1 MLDNKPIRLYTIPNL
16 TSTTEDKPMKAYEVT
31 DTTTIPNGAL
41 FISID
46 KNNQVNA
53 HFGETWTVGN
63 DVYSTSSS
71 SYLGVSLTPVDK
83 TTIIEL
89 PLHLDDITDKAPP
102 LWALYITVSGSGN
115 VTYWEYEPSKQSN
128 GDDYDSYFYD
138 CHVLNESAGKTKLP
152 YFYQTCYRLADL
164 I

>member
-1 MLDNKPIRLYTIPNL
+1 
-16 TSTTEDKPMKAYEVT
+16 MKAYEVT

-53 HFGETWTVGN
+53 HFDVVWTIGD
-63 DVYSTSSS
+63 DVYDPNQTA
-71 SYLGVSLTPVDK
+71 VSLGESFTPVSK

-89 PLHLDDITDKAPP
+89 PRKLSEITDKAPP

-138 CHVLNESAGKTKLP
+138 CKVFNESVGKTKLP
-152 YFYQTCYRLADL
+152 YFYQTCYHLRDL
-164 I
+164 L